1 MDIQTAQRKGKVV
14 RILSWIFIG
23 FFIVGLIGLV
33 VSVVGAELS
42 AEADAAIWWICAG
55 VSFLVILIF
64 IALTLLCFRLGEKY
78 RTAEADARE
87 LADSP
92 ESFFVGEKMLASFT
106 QEGLHIHAEAGAEGN
121 LRDVTVPYCDVTFYS
136 VRMRTSPRAAGQKT
150 VLLEIP
156 ARYLEADAPDKA
168 QPSLISMDAKER
180 LFRAIEAHGVPLI
193 ETDSGKRPEKLEK
206 VYAVK
211 LRQSGGKGK
220 YISAVLAGAMIL
232 AGILLAVFGGAASS
246 LGYLLAVFGA
256 CSAARSI
263 YDFARGDGSLIVYR
277 QGVYWK
283 ERNLYESV
291 YLPWEEIGGVTRTE
305 QEGHSFVRFACAYGA
320 FYYPDIDGLY
330 DAIAQEFPEKAGREA
345 A

>member
-232 AGILLAVFGGAASS
+232 AGILLAVFG
-246 LGYLLAVFGA
+246 A
-256 CSAARSI
+256 CSAGRSI

-330 DAIAQEFPEKAGREA
+330 DAIEREFPEKAGREA